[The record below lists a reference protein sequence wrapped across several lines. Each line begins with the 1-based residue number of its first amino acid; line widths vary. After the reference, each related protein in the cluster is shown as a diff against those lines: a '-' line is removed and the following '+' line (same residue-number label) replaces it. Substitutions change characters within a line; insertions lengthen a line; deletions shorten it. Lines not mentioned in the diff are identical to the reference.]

1 MTHIRAFLA
10 ALPWSE
16 IAMGVIVCG
25 AFIIA
30 MAMPDVV
37 VH

>member
-1 MTHIRAFLA
+1 MTYIRAFLA
-10 ALPWSE
+10 ALPWTE
-16 IAMGVIVCG
+16 ALMGAVVLG

-37 VH
+37 VR